1 MTKTDSSQQHSNSK
15 VLSDQLDI
23 WSSILNQ
30 KSKYEASQ
38 SKTSPYI
45 HPLVKKS
52 ESFLS
57 EKSLEICTES
67 LGSESGSD
75 GFSSSYKSSSSEG
88 NSSEDDEKLKE
99 TVNMVVKKPRCFPP
113 PLSSL
118 TSQTQQLQMK
128 PHRDN
133 GRLFMFLQVASVPS
147 QNIFFSKRQ
156 NGRLILTFADE
167 QEEESVDEFV
177 KDECVIEKTQLSGLE
192 IMVHKEIVLFDKN
205 QKWVERFKR
214 ETSFEDVRV
223 VQIHKHGSWPRILNQ
238 QNNLSFMKENGNRS
252 NKDVAYGNIH
262 QGSKETRQQL
272 LVLRGKNGDFL
283 IHSLKCYKDSTF
295 QIQIPRPIKLIE

>member
-1 MTKTDSSQQHSNSK
+1 MTKTNFSQEHSNSK

-30 KSKYEASQ
+30 NNKDEASQ

-52 ESFLS
+52 KSYLS

-67 LGSESGSD
+67 LGSETGSD
-75 GFSSSYKSSSSEG
+75 GFSSSHTSSSSSSED
-88 NSSEDDEKLKE
+88 NNSEDDEKLKE
-99 TVNMVVKKPRCFPP
+99 TVNMVMKKPRCFPP

-118 TSQTQQLQMK
+118 TSQTQQLQMS

-133 GRLFMFLQVASVPS
+133 GRLLMFLQVASVPS
-147 QNIFFSKRQ
+147 HNIFFSKRQ

-167 QEEESVDEFV
+167 QEEETVDEFV
-177 KDECVIEKTQLSGLE
+177 KDECVIEKTQLSGVE
-192 IMVHKEIVLFDKN
+192 IIEKTQLNK
-205 QKWVERFKR
+205 KWVERYKR

-238 QNNLSFMKENGNRS
+238 ENNYSFMEENGNRS
-252 NKDVAYGNIH
+252 NKDVVYGNI
-262 QGSKETRQQL
+262 QQL
-272 LVLRGKNGDFL
+272 LVLRGKSGDFL
-283 IHSLKCYKDSTF
+283 IHNLKCYKDSTF
-295 QIQIPRPIKLIE
+295 LIQTPTPIKLIQ